1 MELCHDPD
9 TGILCFRYIPRDLPA
24 ADVGALQQV
33 IYERIMRSGERT
45 ISVTRLD
52 GVTALRLVAVDPTV
66 TLPALVETIEHVR
79 LIGTQGG

>member
-1 MELCHDPD
+1 
-9 TGILCFRYIPRDLPA
+9 
-24 ADVGALQQV
+24 
-33 IYERIMRSGERT
+33 
-45 ISVTRLD
+45 VTQLD